1 MHNIRILDVSYLYA
15 IIYINAFMTGRNMHC
30 KSPVPRLIQI
40 CSVNFIMK
48 TFRRLFFDLVYHE
61 FKLQL
66 NPSSFFSQCVTLRYL
81 SSRYTIAIIVLC
93 FCQCYMT
100 TPPTLRRGRQGLG
113 FHKSLFFYIRGNK
126 LFMCLLTISECFPYL
141 DPTLMWTL

>member
-66 NPSSFFSQCVTLRYL
+66 NPSSFFSQVSQQQVYHRHYCVVFLSMLYDDPTHIEAG
-81 SSRYTIAIIVLC
+81 SSRAWV
-93 FCQCYMT
+93 
-100 TPPTLRRGRQGLG
+100 
-113 FHKSLFFYIRGNK
+113 S
-126 LFMCLLTISECFPYL
+126 
-141 DPTLMWTL
+141 